1 MVGWASETA
10 TRVCT
15 PGVGTGRDREGTARP
30 TGGLEGAGVDA
41 AGPAETESRPGG
53 GSVSGCWVG
62 VLGARRLSTGRFG
75 SSGGGASGSVSTRG
89 WAPVWAGGGLELWSL
104 L

>member
-1 MVGWASETA
+1 MVGWASEMA

-15 PGVGTGRDREGTARP
+15 PGVGTGSDREGTARP
-30 TGGLEGAGVDA
+30 AGGLEGTGLDAAGLEGTGLDA

-89 WAPVWAGGGLELWSL
+89 
-104 L
+104 